1 MPSEERRS
9 AISSQRGAPK
19 RDQHAERGAPER
31 DQLAARSDKARST
44 RVEMAGAAPHTRVSS
59 DGGGPHQLK
68 DEERSGNANSSARS
82 RLRVTVSPSQ
92 KVRKARVQT
101 LGGKGGPRVGL
112 NAKWLHRPL
121 ICNRVSQLPV
131 LSSLLSRILVILW
144 CAD

>member
-68 DEERSGNANSSARS
+68 DEERSGNANSSATMHFGKS
-82 RLRVTVSPSQ
+82 NVGGAHCALSEA
-92 KVRKARVQT
+92 RKE
-101 LGGKGGPRVGL
+101 
-112 NAKWLHRPL
+112 AKQ
-121 ICNRVSQLPV
+121 N
-131 LSSLLSRILVILW
+131 
-144 CAD
+144 